1 MFNPRKKHFKKRL
14 QSITAGLY
22 DLEFHLSKLR
32 KLKEGI
38 REQYDKVNEQVMLAS
53 AQLKNEQDKPEP
65 NKETVES
72 LERIVSSRKED
83 LDKLTK
89 QMEGLDSEI
98 EGPENPKN
106 VVNQMDAIHTL
117 QEMMKEHIKSL

>member
-1 MFNPRKKHFKKRL
+1 MFNQRKKHFKKRL
-14 QSITAGLY
+14 ESLNAGLY

-53 AQLKNEQDKPEP
+53 AQLKNEQEKPEP
-65 NKETVES
+65 NKEAIES
-72 LERIVSSRKED
+72 LERIVASRKED

-106 VVNQMDAIHTL
+106 IVNQMDAIHTL
-117 QEMMKEHIKSL
+117 QEMMEEHIKSL